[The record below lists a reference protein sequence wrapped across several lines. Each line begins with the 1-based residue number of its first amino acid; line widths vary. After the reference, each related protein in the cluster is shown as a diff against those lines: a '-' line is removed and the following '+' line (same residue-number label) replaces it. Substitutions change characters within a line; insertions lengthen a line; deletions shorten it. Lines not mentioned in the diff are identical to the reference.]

1 MILSVIVPVYNTKAC
16 LPRCLDSILMQQISD
31 MEIIC
36 VDDGSTDGSGD
47 ILDQY
52 AARDTRIRVIHKA
65 NAGLVAARKSGLE
78 IAGGKYTAYVDS
90 DDWIE
95 PEMYKT
101 LCTVAQRHG
110 ADMICSDIIHEK
122 GAVMR
127 GFYNGFPEGIYRDKE
142 LDTLREQTFFYESN
156 KITGINPSL
165 CIKLF
170 LTSMLKKAQFTVPDE
185 VDYLEDRLCT
195 LACMLEAKSVYILKK
210 AFYHYVFYNDSMSHQ
225 EDAYRLDKLGKAYRA
240 FQAMYRHPN
249 FSEKLRV
256 QCELYMVKM
265 IHESLNSHLGFSVS
279 DLMWINPG
287 WTERFPAGSR
297 VILYGAGRLG
307 KVYYRRIA
315 SDPTGRLL
323 LSGWVD
329 RNYMN
334 LTGYPQN
341 IDAPEYIKT
350 ADYDYVLLAVADRQ
364 PAEEIR
370 ELLIDSYNVDA
381 DKIVWLKPQEIFW
394 EYAEAAGLLRG

>member
-1 MILSVIVPVYNTKAC
+1 MILSVIVPVYNTKAH
-16 LPRCLDSILMQQISD
+16 LPRCLDSILKQQISD

-47 ILDQY
+47 MLDQY
-52 AARDTRIRVIHKA
+52 AVRDTRIRVIHKA
-65 NAGLVAARKSGLE
+65 NAGLVAARKSGLK
-78 IAGGKYTAYVDS
+78 IARGTYTAYVDS

-95 PEMYKT
+95 PEMYRT
-101 LCTVAQRHG
+101 LYNAAKQYG
-110 ADMICSDIIHEK
+110 ADMVCSDIIHEK
-122 GAVMR
+122 GIVMKE
-127 GFYNGFPEGIYRDKE
+127 FYNGFPEGLYRDKE
-142 LDTLREQTFFYESN
+142 LDTLRDQTFLYESR
-156 KITGINPSL
+156 KITGMNPSL

-170 LTSMLKKAQFTVPDE
+170 LTSMLQKAQSAVPDE

-210 AFYHYVFYNDSMSHQ
+210 AFYHYVFYSDSMSHQ
-225 EDAYRLDKLGKAYRA
+225 EDVYRLDKLGKAYRA
-240 FQAMYRHPN
+240 FRSMYQHPN

-265 IHESLNSHLGFSVS
+265 IHESLNKHLGFSIS
-279 DLMWINPG
+279 DLMWISPG
-287 WTERFPAGSR
+287 WTERFPVGSKI
-297 VILYGAGRLG
+297 ILYGAGRLG

-329 RNYMN
+329 RNYKN
-334 LTGYPQN
+334 LTGYPQDIN
-341 IDAPEYIKT
+341 APEYIKT

-370 ELLIDSYNVDA
+370 GLLMNNFDVDS
-381 DKIVWLKPQEIFW
+381 DKIIWLEPQEIFW
-394 EYAEAAGLLRG
+394 EYAEAAGLLKG